1 MDENHELRYLKMGYI
16 DDDSMVR
23 VDFFKPGGK
32 WYCSEAVRWT
42 GGYGDVEIHTAF
54 KISLQDHFRADPNRL
69 NGMVAVCLEP
79 YHEHAHPLML
89 KDWSDTNEPK

>member
-1 MDENHELRYLKMGYI
+1 MGYI

-32 WYCSEAVRWT
+32 WYCTEAVKWT

-54 KISLQDHFRADPNRL
+54 KISLQDHFRDNPNRL

-79 YHEHAHPLML
+79 CHAYAHPLML
-89 KDWSDTNEPK
+89 KDWGDKKNEPK

>member
-1 MDENHELRYLKMGYI
+1 MGYI

-32 WYCSEAVRWT
+32 WYCTEAVRWT

-54 KISLQDHFRADPNRL
+54 QKSLSDHLQGSNRL
-69 NGMVAVCLEP
+69 NGMIVVL
-79 YHEHAHPLML
+79 
-89 KDWSDTNEPK
+89 S